1 MYRSIACLLL
11 VFFFCCSGCAFVNI
25 SLMQGTQPLQ
35 EKVLEGEGKNKILLI
50 DIEGVITSDR
60 KQSFSGFESG
70 PDPVA
75 RVKEELDKAAEDE
88 KIKAVILKI
97 NSPGGTVT
105 ASDII
110 YREILKYK
118 EKCGNAVIACLL
130 DTAASGG
137 YYVANAA
144 DMIIAHPT
152 TVTGSIG
159 VIAMKFNVKGLMNK
173 LGVTEET
180 IKSGDKKDILSPFR
194 AITDEEKKLM
204 QDIIDSLYLQF
215 LTVVDQG
222 RKELTLDEIRPLA
235 DGRIFTA
242 QQALKAK
249 LIDATG
255 YLDDAIKAAK
265 EKSGIDEARVIT
277 YHRPAAYKNNI
288 YSQATINILGLDGR
302 GFGEYQPVQFMYLWN
317 P

>member
-1 MYRSIACLLL
+1 MYSKILCLFF
-11 VFFFCCSGCAFVNI
+11 VFALCCSGCAFVNV
-25 SLMQGTQPLQ
+25 SLMQGTRPLE
-35 EKVLEGEGKNKILLI
+35 EKVLEGDGKNKILLI
-50 DIEGVITSDR
+50 DIEGVITSER
-60 KQSFSGFESG
+60 SRSFSGFEAG

-75 RVKEELDKAAEDE
+75 RIKEELDKAAEDK

-118 EKCGNAVIACLL
+118 EKSGAAVIACLL

-159 VIAMKFNVKGLMNK
+159 VLAMKFNVKGLMNK

-180 IKSGDKKDILSPFR
+180 IKSGAKKDIMSPFR
-194 AITDEEKKLM
+194 GITEEEKKLM
-204 QDIIDSLYLQF
+204 QDIIDALYLQF
-215 LTVVDQG
+215 LTVVDEG

-242 QQALKAK
+242 QQALSAK

-265 EKSGIDEARVIT
+265 ERTGIDEARVIT

-288 YSQATINILGLDGR
+288 YSQATINILGFDGH
-302 GFGEYQPVQFMYLWN
+302 GFREYQPVQFMYLWN